1 MKSKDIRVI
10 IPALNEQNAIGHVI
24 EEIPKDW
31 VSEIIVVDNG
41 SSDQT
46 FATAQELGVIV
57 LKESKRGY
65 GWALSLIH
73 ISEPTRPY

>member
-31 VSEIIVVDNG
+31 ISEIIVVDNG

-46 FATAQELGVIV
+46 FATAQELGVTV
-57 LKESKRGY
+57 
-65 GWALSLIH
+65 
-73 ISEPTRPY
+73 